1 MLEVYIFTR
10 KKFWVMINSKLWPS
24 GDLVEMKVK
33 SCSLKCLKN
42 CEIMYLHVERVKCK
56 DFDNSGKV
64 LGLW

>member
-1 MLEVYIFTR
+1 
-10 KKFWVMINSKLWPS
+10 MINSKLWPS

-42 CEIMYLHVERVKCK
+42 CEIMCLHVERVKCK

-64 LGLW
+64 LGLC